1 MNQRRAETVFA
12 RRPPLIR
19 GTRLASIGIMTTAN
33 LDHQDEQAGQLISGV
48 LQDARD
54 LAVAEVDKLRAEAIT
69 QVKSAGEGAKY
80 GGAGVLMLAM
90 AVMMLGVAIASGLAA
105 AGLAWWLALGLV
117 AIVYGAGGAGLL
129 KLAAE
134 RRRRVASNPAAAL
147 S

>member
-1 MNQRRAETVFA
+1 MAVMGTV
-12 RRPPLIR
+12 
-19 GTRLASIGIMTTAN
+19 N
-33 LDHQDEQAGQLISGV
+33 LEHQDEQAGQLISGV

-54 LAVAEVDKLRAEAIT
+54 LAVAEVDKLKAEAMM

-80 GGAGVLMLAM
+80 GGAGLMLLTMAM
-90 AVMMLGVAIASGLAA
+90 MMLGVAIAFGLAA

-117 AIVYGAGGAGLL
+117 AIAYGGGGAGLL

-134 RRRRVASNPAAAL
+134 RRRRVASTAVATL

>member
-1 MNQRRAETVFA
+1 
-12 RRPPLIR
+12 
-19 GTRLASIGIMTTAN
+19 MTTGE
-33 LDHQDEQAGQLISGV
+33 LEHQDEQAGQLISGV

-54 LAVAEVDKLRAEAIT
+54 LAVAEVDKLKAEAIT

-80 GGAGVLMLAM
+80 GGAGVLLIAM

-117 AIVYGAGGAGLL
+117 AIAYGGGGAGLL
-129 KLAAE
+129 RVASD
-134 RRRRVASNPAAAL
+134 RRRRVAASSAAL